1 MHTNAFNRL
10 RGELAKAGEGIPM
23 QMQTLSARIP
33 VEDMQWLAGL
43 DIEGAVSPSDKLRA
57 LIGQMRRQHEGTL
70 DYQGSLSW
78 LRDLVSPFVTAIRAL
93 EHENRMHSEVLTLVA
108 EALPPIMATLL
119 SERGLAKDA
128 KARAIEVEAIV
139 VQRCLQLLTSILR
152 LAVTRDAGCYSP
164 TVIDDHVGSVLEIAD
179 VVRQARK
186 IREETHG

>member
-1 MHTNAFNRL
+1 
-10 RGELAKAGEGIPM
+10 M

>member
-10 RGELAKAGEGIPM
+10 RAICKAGEGIPM

-128 KARAIEVEAIV
+128 KARAIEVEEIV